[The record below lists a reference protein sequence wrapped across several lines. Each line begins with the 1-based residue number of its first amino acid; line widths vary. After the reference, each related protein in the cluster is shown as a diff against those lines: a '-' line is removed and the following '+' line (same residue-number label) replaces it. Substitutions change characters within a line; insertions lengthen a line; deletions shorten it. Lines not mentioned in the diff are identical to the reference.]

1 MNFYI
6 VLNGNKEKAD
16 IRKKIVIVLDEKMLP
31 FTKWQRQIK

>member
-31 FTKWQRQIK
+31 FTK

>member
-16 IRKKIVIVLDEKMLP
+16 IRKKIVKVLDEKMLS